1 MDGWDGWPGCD
12 QKVLGRERTAAG
24 ERLPFDPY
32 FSSEARKRPIFCDEK
47 QPMRKMPMPEFGS
60 WHGFEPVHFVSSGG
74 GAYGADEKENDK
86 EPRRSDPYAG
96 WDREYPHASHSSSGR
111 AQSSF
116 LNPAFDQVQPY
127 TSDSWGSHR
136 DQDSERNSGASF
148 GGAVGLG
155 YRGHGSSSNFMT
167 KIQQEYSNKY
177 DAHSSQNLDMY
188 SQPHS
193 YNEYRRGNRPDSGRQ
208 GLGYDHQ
215 DPQSSTPPHN
225 DHQDPQSST
234 RLHNDH
240 QDPQSSTRPHNRAS
254 ATSQLGVA
262 SQPLPISQ
270 GTLVEKKLAMYSQP
284 HSYATRPHNDHQDPQ
299 SSIRP
304 HNRAS
309 ATSQLGV
316 ASQPLPISQGT
327 LVEKK
332 LAMYSQPHSYA
343 TRPHNDHQDPQSSI
357 RPHNRAS
364 ATSQLGVSSQPLPIS
379 QGTLVEKKLAMYSQP
394 HSYATRPHNDHQDPQ
409 SSIRPHNRASATSQ
423 LGVAS
428 QPLPISQGT
437 LVEKKLDMYSQ
448 PHSYNEYGRGNRP
461 DSGRQGLGYDH
472 QDPRSSTRP
481 NNDHQDPQSTT
492 RPQNDHQDP
501 QSSTRPH
508 NEHQDPQS
516 SSRPHNQ
523 ASATPQL
530 GGASQPLPIPQGTLV
545 EKKRLIATLASAV
558 TSSLRDPKYVTSTHT
573 SVYSVLLSRC
583 IQSCKT
589 NPQYIYVNLKD
600 IPQAD
605 LPKNRKVPAEG
616 YACELRIQGVYLATG
631 YSGSKNGARD
641 RASECAVKLFMKPV
655 TVCTVSRKYNH
666 TVFDDVVVRHRNIF
680 TPAFPPALG
689 KPENIGDPS
698 FKGPYEPDMTK
709 HWTEFVVQ
717 ENAQDAICILNNSA
731 AFCHMKVDYKFE
743 QLPNAS
749 WQCSVY
755 VQDEMVAQATG
766 NKKSSKHFAAVRAVE
781 KLRMNQASC
790 QKRFS
795 QQPHQK
801 PQITWRNHQSVS
813 GWQFRQRG
821 SKDKHLSEL
830 VIFENSDN
838 AICIINDTA
847 QFNKIPADY
856 KFTQEPD
863 NNWKCEV
870 YLAGQFVAAAVGGR
884 KQVKHTAAEE
894 ALATLK
900 QTQAVVKSNLRKDG
914 HNDSISRSQ
923 IKGRSEEEAIKQ
935 EIKEDNIGN
944 QLLRKMGW
952 KGGGL
957 GRDGEGIAEPIRV
970 KKQFSRE
977 GLGLDSDKVSSQLS
991 KQDMEDIIRNY
1002 VSSNRQDDL
1011 RFAADLTSE
1020 ERKQI
1025 HQMSLHYGLRS
1036 KSYGQGSQR
1045 FLVVSRKVDANLLI
1059 GQLLQE
1065 GQVGRYE
1072 LVKPQNSD

>member
-1 MDGWDGWPGCD
+1 MDRWNGRPGCD
-12 QKVLGRERTAAG
+12 QKVPGMERWTASG
-24 ERLPFDPY
+24 EMLPFDPY
-32 FSSEARKRPIFCDEK
+32 FSSEARKRPIFCDETEE
-47 QPMRKMPMPEFGS
+47 PMRKMPMPEFGS

-74 GAYGADEKENDK
+74 GAYGADEKGNDK

-111 AQSSF
+111 AQRSF

-136 DQDSERNSGASF
+136 DRGSERNSGASF

-155 YRGHGSSSNFMT
+155 YGGHGSSSNLMT

-177 DAHSSQNLDMY
+177 DARSSQN
-188 SQPHS
+188 
-193 YNEYRRGNRPDSGRQ
+193 
-208 GLGYDHQ
+208 
-215 DPQSSTPPHN
+215 
-225 DHQDPQSST
+225 
-234 RLHNDH
+234 
-240 QDPQSSTRPHNRAS
+240 
-254 ATSQLGVA
+254 
-262 SQPLPISQ
+262 
-270 GTLVEKKLAMYSQP
+270 
-284 HSYATRPHNDHQDPQ
+284 
-299 SSIRP
+299 
-304 HNRAS
+304 
-309 ATSQLGV
+309 
-316 ASQPLPISQGT
+316 
-327 LVEKK
+327 
-332 LAMYSQPHSYA
+332 
-343 TRPHNDHQDPQSSI
+343 
-357 RPHNRAS
+357 
-364 ATSQLGVSSQPLPIS
+364 
-379 QGTLVEKKLAMYSQP
+379 
-394 HSYATRPHNDHQDPQ
+394 
-409 SSIRPHNRASATSQ
+409 
-423 LGVAS
+423 
-428 QPLPISQGT
+428 
-437 LVEKKLDMYSQ
+437 LDMYSQ

-472 QDPRSSTRP
+472 QDPQSSTRP
-481 NNDHQDPQSTT
+481 HK
-492 RPQNDHQDP
+492 DHQDP

-508 NEHQDPQS
+508 NDHQDPQS
-516 SSRPHNQ
+516 STQPLNQ
-523 ASATPQL
+523 ASATSQL
-530 GGASQPLPIPQGTLV
+530 GGASQPLPISQGTLL
-545 EKKRLIATLASAV
+545 EKKKLIASLASAL
-558 TSSLRDPKYVTSTHT
+558 TSELKDPQFVISTNTSN
-573 SVYSVLLSRC
+573 YSVLLSRS
-583 IQSCKT
+583 IQTCKT
-589 NPQYIYVNLKD
+589 NPQYTYVNLKD

-616 YACELRIQGVYLATG
+616 YACELRFQGVYLATG

-655 TVCTVSRKYNH
+655 TVCTVSRKYYH
-666 TVFDDVVVRHRNIF
+666 TVFNDLVVRHRNCF
-680 TPAFPPALG
+680 TPSFPPALG
-689 KPENIGDPS
+689 KPENIGYPS

-749 WQCSVY
+749 WLCSVY

-766 NKKSSKHFAAVRAVE
+766 NKKSSKHFAAVDALER
-781 KLRMNQASC
+781 LRKNQASR
-790 QKRFS
+790 QPKH
-795 QQPHQK
+795 PHQK
-801 PQITWRNHQSVS
+801 QQQQKKPQETWKTDMSVS

-821 SKDKHLSEL
+821 SKNKHLSEL

-856 KFTQEPD
+856 KFTREPD
-863 NNWKCEV
+863 DNWKCEV
-870 YLAGQFVAAAVGGR
+870 FLAGQFVASAVGAK

-923 IKGRSEEEAIKQ
+923 IMGRSDEEAIKQ

-977 GLGLDSDKVSSQLS
+977 GLGLDSDKGSGQLS
-991 KQDMEDIIRNY
+991 KQDIEDIIRNY
-1002 VSSNRQDDL
+1002 VRSGRQDDL
-1011 RFAADLTSE
+1011 RFASDLTNE

-1045 FLVVSRKVDANLLI
+1045 FLVVSRKVDANQLI

-1072 LVKPQNSD
+1072 LVKPQASD